1 MKIVKCDV
9 GCYSSRARN
18 NRGIFSFFL
27 IPGELRY
34 DAVGIPYVLDLEP
47 SHTKVSRLMYEEI
60 EEPIRL
66 NLPGPG
72 QKCTQYFHGRCYN
85 ALLKLAARCD
95 VEGARNLLESE
106 FRIRLDLLLRCNYTA
121 SKQESSGAAT
131 SRFARF
137 TLQHSFR
144 FC

>member
-1 MKIVKCDV
+1 
-9 GCYSSRARN
+9 
-18 NRGIFSFFL
+18 
-27 IPGELRY
+27 
-34 DAVGIPYVLDLEP
+34 
-47 SHTKVSRLMYEEI
+47 MYEEI

-106 FRIRLDLLLRCNYTA
+106 FRMGLYLLVRCITQPANKNHLD
-121 SKQESSGAAT
+121 SGATT
-131 SRFARF
+131 SRFAIF
-137 TLQHSFR
+137 TLQYSFR